1 MPAAWDMAAG
11 MPSPPA
17 RPAPRQPGPLLATAI
32 VLLCAIGFGLTPFFA
47 RGLAEAG
54 LSSSAIAFYRY
65 AFSLLVLLPFLPLA
79 RAKRA
84 QGLLALGT
92 GAAMGLGWISYLEAV
107 KQVPVAAAGT
117 LYMTYPLF
125 AVLLAWPLA
134 GQRPGPR
141 AIGAALLVLGGAG
154 LALSPPGLDGPQL
167 RALLLSLSA
176 PLTFGPGIVVLCT
189 RLPGL
194 GTLER
199 MSALL
204 AGAVLGLAPLL
215 AGQPVEAILL
225 ARPQG
230 WLLVAGVALLTA
242 FLPQLLYTYAAPL
255 VGPARAA
262 AAGSF
267 ELPTMLAIG
276 WFAFAEPVGPLQI
289 GATVLLVAA
298 ILLAPAIAPQRAIA
312 TMA

>member
-1 MPAAWDMAAG
+1 MTV
-11 MPSPPA
+11 PPA
-17 RPAPRQPGPLLATAI
+17 RLAPGPPGAFLATGI

-47 RGLAEAG
+47 RGLTDAG

-79 RAKRA
+79 RGKRA
-84 QGLLALGT
+84 DGLLALGT
-92 GAAMGLGWISYLEAV
+92 GAAMGLGWIGYLEAV
-107 KQVPVAAAGT
+107 KTGAGGGCRHALHDLSAVRGAARLAAGRPAARPARSRRIAAGAGWGGTGAVAAG
-117 LYMTYPLF
+117 P
-125 AVLLAWPLA
+125 
-134 GQRPGPR
+134 RPGTAPR
-141 AIGAALLVLGGAG
+141 APA
-154 LALSPPGLDGPQL
+154 LALRAVDL
-167 RALLLSLSA
+167 R
-176 PLTFGPGIVVLCT
+176 PCIVVLCT
-189 RLPGL
+189 RLPRL

-215 AGQPVEAILL
+215 AMQPMEAILP
-225 ARPQG
+225 AHPQG

-242 FLPQLLYTYAAPL
+242 FLPQLLYTWAAPL

-276 WFAFAEPVGPLQI
+276 WFQFAEPVGPLQVA
-289 GATVLLVAA
+289 ATVLLVAA
-298 ILLAPAIAPQRAIA
+298 ILLAPAIAARQAAVPAR
-312 TMA
+312 